1 MKSELMADVRD
12 YIREPYAWPGGYPKV
27 LYMADG
33 EAMCA
38 ECARKNY
45 RQISEATRHHGDRD
59 WAAGIVD
66 IHWEGAPIQ
75 CCMWGDCENVIESAY
90 GEVEDD

>member
-1 MKSELMADVRD
+1 MKNLTMADVRD

-45 RQISEATRHHGDRD
+45 RQISSVTRSGAWRD
-59 WAAGIVD
+59 DWFASGVT
-66 IHWEGAPIQ
+66 IHWEGAPLH
-75 CCMWGDCENVIESAY
+75 CSNCNCSIESAY